1 MAFGE
6 KVIEKIKYKS
16 FLSSFLQSKF
26 NLSVQKLS
34 RGDSKNIR
42 KESSF
47 TIYGNDIL
55 HFFSV

>member
-47 TIYGNDIL
+47 TIY
-55 HFFSV
+55 